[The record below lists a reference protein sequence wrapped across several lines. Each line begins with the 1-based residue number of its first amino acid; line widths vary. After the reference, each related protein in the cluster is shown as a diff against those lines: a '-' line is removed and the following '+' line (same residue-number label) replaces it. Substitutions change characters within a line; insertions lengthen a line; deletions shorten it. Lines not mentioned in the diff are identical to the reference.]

1 MADYKPL
8 NSDEKF
14 GHASIDRP
22 FPSGGIAL
30 ASGEAMYADFSQYMN
45 YPSGHNQT
53 PTYFDSPSGVIA
65 MSGLNTINGASGTL
79 VDFLPTPSKLGSQYK
94 PLAYSNAHKHDKRGI
109 EDFGVFNSYV
119 HYTPDPNPEIDIN
132 GNIDYGVFIPKF
144 IPNASIALFN
154 TYVSREPEPADT
166 GDEEN
171 GD

>member
-1 MADYKPL
+1 MTSYKPL
-8 NSDEKF
+8 NSQQKF

-30 ASGEAMYADFSQYMN
+30 ASGEAMYADFSQHMN

-65 MSGLNTINGASGTL
+65 MSGLNTIAESG
-79 VDFLPTPSKLGSQYK
+79 VWEP
-94 PLAYSNAHKHDKRGI
+94 I
-109 EDFGVFNSYV
+109 EDFSNSIKHKETGIQNFGVFNSYI
-119 HYTPDPNPEIDIN
+119 HYTPNPNPNIDIN

-144 IPNASIALFN
+144 IPNASLALFN

-171 GD
+171 DD

>member
-53 PTYFDSPSGVIA
+53 PTYFKSPSGVIA
-65 MSGLNTINGASGTL
+65 MSGLNTINGATGTL
-79 VDFLPTPSKLGSQYK
+79 VDFLPTPRPGSQDK
-94 PLAYSNAHKHDKRGI
+94 PDAYSNAHKHDQRGI
-109 EDFGVFNSYV
+109 QDFGTFNTYV
-119 HYTPDPNPEIDIN
+119 HYTPNPNPTMDIF
-132 GNIDYGVFIPKF
+132 GFVDYGVYIPKF
-144 IPNASIALFN
+144 VPNASPALFN
-154 TYVSREPEPADT
+154 SYVSRFPEPAEE
-166 GDEEN
+166 GD
-171 GD
+171 GDD